1 MENKI
6 KSLLQSRDYAEI
18 VRIASDM
25 DVNEAATLFSQFD
38 EEVLVQVL
46 SLFDDEK
53 LGEFLPEFDKDT
65 QNLVVTRLNQKKLQ
79 SVMDE
84 ISAICPR
91 PWRARSWK
99 WMKSKICSKRNAIRA

>member
-38 EEVLVQVL
+38 EEDLVQVL

-84 ISAICPR
+84 ISVDDTIGIIDNLPAPV
-91 PWRARSWK
+91 A
-99 WMKSKICSKRNAIRA
+99 SKPASLR